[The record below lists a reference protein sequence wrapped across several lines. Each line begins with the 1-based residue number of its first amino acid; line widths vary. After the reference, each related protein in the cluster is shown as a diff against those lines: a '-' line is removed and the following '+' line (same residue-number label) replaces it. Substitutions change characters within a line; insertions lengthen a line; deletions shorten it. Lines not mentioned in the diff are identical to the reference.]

1 MGDGA
6 ARALRRQQ
14 GTRCAARSGNDAQ
27 AGDRQRAS
35 RGGARSGLRRILRGA
50 DQLRQSDDEREACR
64 RADRLLGGGSDRRV
78 LYAGQ
83 CRRPGTAS
91 QRGAARGKLHPE
103 PGGSELLAVRG
114 RIPSRADVETN
125 PPGVLKAMLAKKVIP
140 IVLDT
145 EQEKKA
151 DAVFKELIAGRS
163 R

>member
-1 MGDGA
+1 VNPIGVFYMQVSAAAQAPHPNA
-6 ARALRRQQ
+6 ARL
-14 GTRCAARSGNDAQ
+14 
-27 AGDRQRAS
+27 
-35 RGGARSGLRRILRGA
+35 GANFILSQEG
-50 DQLRQSDDEREACR
+50 QS
-64 RADRLLGGGSDRRV
+64 
-78 LYAGQ
+78 
-83 CRRPGTAS
+83 
-91 QRGAARGKLHPE
+91 
-103 PGGSELLAVRG
+103 LLAVRG